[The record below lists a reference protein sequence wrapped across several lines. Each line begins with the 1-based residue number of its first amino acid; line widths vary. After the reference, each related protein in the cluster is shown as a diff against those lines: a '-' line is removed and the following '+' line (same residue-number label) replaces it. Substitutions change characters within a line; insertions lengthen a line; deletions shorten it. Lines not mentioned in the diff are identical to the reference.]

1 MRGAYCILRAKAS
14 LAKEV
19 AAVIPELLWII
30 GFYAAAAALTHSVF
44 RRHSGGDRRH
54 YVLVAGNDQMQIEWY
69 VRSLQQFSRR
79 TGMDIGITVVLDHSS
94 DDTGKIMERFARR
107 GDGIG
112 LIRAEELKIGS
123 EWERLR
129 PAEASGA
136 DVNSERRESEERP
149 RGPDREGGAGRKR
162 ELSERLAAIGA
173 LQASPQQ
180 VWVELACEDDVARLP
195 R

>member
-1 MRGAYCILRAKAS
+1 M
-14 LAKEV
+14 
-19 AAVIPELLWII
+19 IPELLWII

-54 YVLVAGNDQMQIEWY
+54 YVLVAGNHQMQIEWY

-79 TGMDIGITVVLDHSS
+79 TGMDIGITVVLDNSS

-107 GDGIG
+107 GDGVG
-112 LIRAEELKIGS
+112 LIRAEEVKS
-123 EWERLR
+123 SAEWERLR
-129 PAEASGA
+129 LGEASGPEEH
-136 DVNSERRESEERP
+136 SEHRGSAAEGAGGSEA
-149 RGPDREGGAGRKR
+149 GAGRKQV
-162 ELSERLAAIGA
+162 LSERLAALGA